1 MQVTDPQVIA
11 KYYQALVDRDQQ
23 FIGIFFVGVKT
34 TGIFCIATCRARK
47 PKRANVEFFTRA
59 QELLAHGYRPCK
71 VCNPTEHA
79 YQPPAEVVRAL
90 DLLKA
95 RPEEKLSDAAL
106 RQQGVS
112 PEKIRRWFKQHHGT
126 TFQAYQRMIRI
137 NTAFQ
142 ALQGGKSVTHS
153 AFDGGYESLSGFGYT
168 FKKMVGRSPNRSKN
182 TTVLLVT
189 RLTTPLGPMYAGATP
204 KGVCLLE
211 FSDRRMLETEFYDL
225 QNKLDATILAG
236 ENEHIRQLDTELA
249 EYFDGTRKAFEV
261 SLHTPGTPFQQSV
274 WTHLTDIPYG
284 ETRSYQ
290 QQAHRLG
297 KPAAIRAVASAN
309 GHNRVA
315 IVIPCHRV
323 IGKDGNLTGY
333 GGGLERKRWLL
344 EHESRPYTLI

>member
-1 MQVTDPQVIA
+1 MRVTDPQDIA

-79 YQPPAEVVRAL
+79 YQPPEGVLQAL
-90 DLLKA
+90 ALVKSNS
-95 RPEEKLSDAAL
+95 EERLSDAAL
-106 RQQGVS
+106 RQEGLN
-112 PEKIRRWFKQHHGT
+112 PERIRRWFKQHHGV
-126 TFQAYQRMIRI
+126 TFQAYQRMTRV

-142 ALQGGKSVTHS
+142 ALKRGENVTHS
-153 AFDGGYESLSGFGYT
+153 AFEAGYESLSGFGYT
-168 FKKMVGRSPNRSKN
+168 YKRIVGSSPHNSKDK
-182 TTVLLVT
+182 TVILLT
-189 RLTTPLGPMYAGATP
+189 RLTTSLCPMFAAATSE
-204 KGVCLLE
+204 GVCLLE
-211 FSDRRMLETEFYDL
+211 FTDRRMLETEFYDL

-274 WTHLTDIPYG
+274 WTHLVDIPYG

-309 GHNRVA
+309 SHNRVA

-323 IGKDGNLTGY
+323 IGKGGNLTGY

-344 EHESRPYTLI
+344 EHENR